1 MDDASAARASERYG
15 ALWVVCAVVFA
26 VGAAIAFYTIPTG
39 SDAFFAYAGRA
50 MLKGRVLYRDVWDN
64 KLPSIYCINALWQ
77 VLFGS
82 QWVLR
87 YAAQL
92 GVLLATVLLFAVFA
106 RGEGVRFRGPATFAL
121 SVLLSMPPLQHFGYT
136 EPYALAFIMAA
147 LVAMQRRAP
156 IASGIFL
163 CLAATL
169 WIPAALTAIA
179 ILLYQRERQAR
190 IRFLLSFAISALV
203 YGALMIVVLSPP
215 VVGSLIHDMRSYE
228 SMKLQADAKGF
239 KGVVLHLL
247 ATLESTA
254 LIVPTVL
261 AIGTIRTPATRTER
275 FAVTWLA
282 CALAGAFINL
292 NLFQHYFIPA
302 AAPLVFAVAV
312 FWDWARMPRTRR
324 VVLAVL
330 VIALIVRLPSIA
342 AAMQDGIAAGKD
354 EAAATAAAGRTLDA
368 ALPKQSR
375 ILVVGTFNGIYLSA
389 NRDASGRFANA
400 FGFALASPD
409 QQRSRQTQYLDDA
422 RHADAV
428 VVVNAGSIGRFA
440 ALDGLLRSDFRPVCV
455 GSIPQIEISFNR
467 RLGALQPPCSSP

>member
-1 MDDASAARASERYG
+1 MDGASAARGSERYG
-15 ALWVVCAVVFA
+15 ALWVTAAVLFA
-26 VGAAIAFYTIPTG
+26 IGAAIAFYAIPTG
-39 SDAFFAYAGRA
+39 SDGFFAYAGRS
-50 MLKGRVLYRDVWDN
+50 MLQGRVLYRDVWDN
-64 KLPSIYCINALWQ
+64 KLPSIYCINALSQ
-77 VLFGS
+77 ALFGS
-82 QWVLR
+82 RWVLR

-92 GVLLATVLLFAVFA
+92 GVLLATVLLFADFA
-106 RGEGVRFRGPATFAL
+106 RGERVRFRGPATCAL

-147 LVAMQRRAP
+147 LVAVQRRAP
-156 IASGIFL
+156 IASGALL
-163 CLAATL
+163 CLAATF
-169 WIPAALTAIA
+169 WIPSALTAVA
-179 ILLYQRERQAR
+179 ILVYERERNAR
-190 IRFLLSFAISALV
+190 MRVLLSFAISALV
-203 YGALMIVVLSPP
+203 YGALMLVVLGPP
-215 VVGSLIHDMRSYE
+215 VVGSLIRDMRSYE
-228 SMKLQADAKGF
+228 SLKVHADASGF
-239 KGVVLHLL
+239 MGVALHLL

-254 LIVPTVL
+254 LIVPAVL

-275 FAVTWLA
+275 FALTWLA

-312 FWDWARMPRTRR
+312 FWDWARMPLTRR

-330 VIALIVRLPSIA
+330 VVALIVRLPSIA
-342 AAMQDGIAAGKD
+342 TAMQDGIAAGRD

-400 FGFALASPD
+400 FGIALAPPD
-409 QQRSRQTQYLDDA
+409 QQRPRQRQYLDDA

-428 VVVNAGSIGRFA
+428 VVVNGGSVGRFA

-455 GSIPQIEISFNR
+455 GSIPQIEIVLNR
-467 RLGALQPPCSSP
+467 RLGALQPPCPSP